1 MNINSEVQE
10 TVLRELQEEMVP
22 ATIFLMNGFQIRGI
36 VRKYDDVSIAL
47 ETDGKQQ
54 LLFKHA
60 ISTIAPIRPLR
71 CLK

>member
-10 TVLRELQEEMVP
+10 TVLKELQEEMVP

>member
-10 TVLRELQEEMVP
+10 TVLKELQEEMVP

-60 ISTIAPIRPLR
+60 ISTIAPIRPMR